1 MDGRML
7 GGGQVEMEG
16 VGGSLPPRFVCVCLR
31 VCMCVYVPS
40 QRDAAAQK
48 VRESLPESL

>member
-16 VGGSLPPRFVCVCLR
+16 VGGSLPPRFVCAR
-31 VCMCVYVPS
+31 VCACVPS
-40 QRDAAAQK
+40 QEDAAAQK